1 MALNYCAIRSRNED
15 DQNDNDE
22 GVIWEFPEEE
32 EEVNRIKEESR
43 KRMEA
48 ILAKYK
54 KKPEQQNE
62 LVSQDKGKGNSSS
75 FIAITVHKDLSM
87 MFQMICLNM
96 DFLMC
101 LELLIKFI

>member
-1 MALNYCAIRSRNED
+1 MALNYFAIRSKNED
-15 DQNDNDE
+15 DENDNDE
-22 GVIWEFPEEE
+22 GVVWKFPEEEE

-62 LVSQDKGKGNSSS
+62 PFLQDKGKGNNSSS
-75 FIAITVHKDLSM
+75 YIAITMHNDLSM
-87 MFQMICLNM
+87 IVQMSCILSITVR
-96 DFLMC
+96 
-101 LELLIKFI
+101 LIHST